1 VIKLKY
7 LLIPLTVSVI
17 SWFLAGSMDLTRAE
31 QQLSWPVAYSFVG
44 SKYVLN
50 KCRLMQIAVAESS
63 VEGILNISFDYSSFS
78 EDWAK
83 SCVEST
89 VRSVNIDIESYRV
102 NIDKKLN
109 SLKKNDLILAID
121 ENLSGLTLRQ
131 LFETFQEYQE
141 YKATKNVIK
150 HLNSS
155 VGQTNSQLKLVKVPL
170 PRLRISL
177 LGFLLATIVLI
188 WLRGSVGVARPH

>member
-1 VIKLKY
+1 MIKLKY

-109 SLKKNDLILAID
+109 SLKK
-121 ENLSGLTLRQ
+121 
-131 LFETFQEYQE
+131 
-141 YKATKNVIK
+141 
-150 HLNSS
+150 
-155 VGQTNSQLKLVKVPL
+155 
-170 PRLRISL
+170 
-177 LGFLLATIVLI
+177 TIQF
-188 WLRGSVGVARPH
+188 